1 MRKARAFAHGTSL
14 TACRVELRGQ
24 KLLRESCYG
33 APKKSVSTGSHG
45 ASTNLYDGFHRISN
59 GQFIRLRV
67 YALRPVSMDERLNAP
82 TSARRKLGGRSSVPP
97 FDIFKKQPGGGL
109 RWLEVVADLE
119 AAKLRVKELV
129 ECVPGEY
136 FIFSLA
142 SGRRL
147 DVKRDD
153 VPWKNLALVSMAGRQ
168 TGNWGIT
175 SEWLVFGE
183 LGCFRQPCGTFRG
196 ISA

>member
-1 MRKARAFAHGTSL
+1 MDEGTIRKDLRKAERTHVF
-14 TACRVELRGQ
+14 RVLAG
-24 KLLRESCYG
+24 L
-33 APKKSVSTGSHG
+33 A
-45 ASTNLYDGFHRISN
+45 TNH
-59 GQFIRLRV
+59 
-67 YALRPVSMDERLNAP
+67 P
-82 TSARRKLGGRSSVPP
+82 TMVPP
-97 FDIFKKQPGGGL
+97 FDIFKRQPGGSV

-153 VPWKNLALVSMAGRQ
+153 VGDS
-168 TGNWGIT
+168 
-175 SEWLVFGE
+175 SESV
-183 LGCFRQPCGTFRG
+183 GTQF
-196 ISA
+196 